1 MTMVKRV
8 KLINGI
14 ALVLFC
20 LSCKTT
26 PKKNLEPDPV
36 KPQVA
41 EENEDLKVDNDV
53 PDVQIKNTEIGDY
66 YYEDYEKKLEELRQ
80 EEARKRAEL
89 EKELEDEKQ
98 KNLQLAMENMDQGK
112 ELEDLKRKNNE
123 ALNYPYYG
131 VAKKSGPSDI
141 GDTAVDSLDVK
152 LDGVRKAGISGD
164 RTLMA
169 GTVEEIEKNNSSGR
183 NGLEDVDPLQKG
195 ELNANV
201 ITPVVQPSI
210 KTSGLMS
217 DVDLQEL
224 FTKFGRPIIVQNRPD
239 EQMLEAMAG
248 MEDNRIFKTTRFGI
262 KRGQRLKSFHTLNG
276 PGKDYHLVQ
285 SPIQDSSFYYYLTDR
300 VNPVFKSTNN
310 LKATPLSSYRNQ
322 VDNDVYQKMKQ
333 SIEQKITDDMSGT
346 GFLEIMVCE
355 SAFNKEGEK
364 EIFFDPKFTNI
375 KDIHRGNKLGF
386 ALFYNEE
393 TEKLELIY
401 SAEGDLFKAESSDGI
416 NFDLIE
422 DIFTLNSEYIE
433 RDPSISSDGLILAFA
448 SSRNF
453 RSNIQG
459 TQLFISIR
467 DSLEEP
473 WPEPVVVS
481 NAINALSEL
490 FPSIYSTENSSFVFF
505 KVYDKNPTG
514 YMENLYS
521 VEVRNNVVLPMVPFQ
536 EDSDIPFKYITVS
549 YSEKR
554 GNRIMSAFPV
564 NDYDLYRMHLENVES
579 IYVDVEGNI
588 IQELSSSTDPVKKT
602 VKK

>member
-1 MTMVKRV
+1 MGKKN
-8 KLINGI
+8 KLLNGI
-14 ALVLFC
+14 VLVLLC

-26 PKKNLEPDPV
+26 PKKNLEPEEL

-112 ELEDLKRKNNE
+112 ELEDLKRKNND

-169 GTVEEIEKNNSSGR
+169 GTVEEIEKNNSSGT
-183 NGLEDVDPLQKG
+183 NGLEKVDPLQKG
-195 ELNANV
+195 ELTANV
-201 ITPVVQPSI
+201 ITPVVQPSV

-467 DSLEEP
+467 DSLEDP
-473 WPEPVVVS
+473 WPEPIVVS

-521 VEVRNNVVLPMVPFQ
+521 VEVRNKVVLPMVPFQ